1 MKNLPSV
8 NIISDKVKKITK
20 NVKAVPV
27 EEVKKVVAYE
37 KAVSKTISEDEWNK
51 WSVIKEKKKT

>member
-8 NIISDKVKKITK
+8 NIINDKVKKITK

-37 KAVSKTISEDEWNK
+37 KAVLKTISEDEWNK